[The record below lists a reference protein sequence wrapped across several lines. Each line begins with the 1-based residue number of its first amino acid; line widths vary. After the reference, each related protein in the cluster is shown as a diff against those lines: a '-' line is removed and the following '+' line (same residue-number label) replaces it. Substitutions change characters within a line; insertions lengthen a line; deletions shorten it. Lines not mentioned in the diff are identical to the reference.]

1 MDPVG
6 ENAVFAAFELS
17 CLFVDDTIAV
27 YNWATVQVTC
37 DVGNSTY
44 WLTPM
49 MAIDTVDRLIVQKYT
64 SEPDNLQIE
73 GESMKEK
80 PTKNKKKWKMF

>member
-27 YNWATVQVTC
+27 YNWSIVQAVC
-37 DVGNSTY
+37 DASNSTY

-49 MAIDTVDRLIVQKYT
+49 TMMAIDTVYRLIVQKYT
-64 SEPDNLQIE
+64 SEPDNLQWQQKRNQIDVNG
-73 GESMKEK
+73 GE
-80 PTKNKKKWKMF
+80 